1 VGEREPMSKHPDDEQ
16 VIIDYLLAALPVAE
30 VERLDDLSVTDDE
43 FAQRLRV
50 AENDLVDAYANGELT
65 GDRLERFQ
73 SHYLASPRRIEKAQ
87 FAQALLT
94 YVDKAATLRATYASS
109 VAPSSSGSRRQRRWL
124 NFFAAPRPILQW
136 GFAAAALLMLLA
148 GGYLLFENQH
158 LRNQM
163 TQAQLD
169 RAALEQRESELQ
181 RQLDDKR
188 SADAETEKE
197 LERVR
202 ERLAEFEQ
210 RATNEQRAANEL
222 AQPASKVVA
231 FTLAPPMRG
240 GGQTP
245 TVAVPVGTD
254 VVALTLQLESDEF
267 PAYRAALKDSVT
279 DQIIWRSERLK
290 SQSKGGIKILAI
302 RLRADL
308 LKPQHYTLEVSGVR
322 TTGAAEIIG
331 GYSFTA
337 VKQ

>member
-1 VGEREPMSKHPDDEQ
+1 VGEREPISKHSDDEQ

-30 VERLDDLSVTDDE
+30 VERLDELSVTDDE
-43 FAQRLRV
+43 FAERLRIV
-50 AENDLVDAYANGELT
+50 ENDLVDAYASGELT
-65 GDRLERFQ
+65 GDRLKGFQ
-73 SHYLASPRRIEKAQ
+73 SHYLASPRRREKAQ
-87 FAQALLT
+87 FAQALLA
-94 YVDKAATLRATYASS
+94 YSDKVSWATGTPS

-124 NFFAAPRPILQW
+124 SFFAMPRPVLQW
-136 GFAAAALLMLLA
+136 GFAVAALLMLFA
-148 GGYLLFENQH
+148 GGYLLFENQR

-163 TQAQLD
+163 TQAQGE

-202 ERLAEFEQ
+202 ERLAELEQ
-210 RATNEQRAANEL
+210 RATNEQPTTNEL
-222 AQPASKVVA
+222 ARPTSKVVA

-240 GGQTP
+240 GGQPP
-245 TVAVPVGTD
+245 TVRVPVGTD
-254 VVALTLQLESDEF
+254 VVALTLQLEPNDFS
-267 PAYRAALKDSVT
+267 AYRVALKVAAT
-279 DQIIWRSERLK
+279 NQIIWRSGRLK
-290 SQSKGGIKILAI
+290 SQSKGGIRTLSI

-331 GYSFTA
+331 GYSFT
-337 VKQ
+337 VVNQ